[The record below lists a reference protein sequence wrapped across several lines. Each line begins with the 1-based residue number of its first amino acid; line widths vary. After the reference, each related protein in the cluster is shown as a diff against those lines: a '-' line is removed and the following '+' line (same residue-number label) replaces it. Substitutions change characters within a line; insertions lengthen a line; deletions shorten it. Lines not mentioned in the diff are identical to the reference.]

1 MAKRYL
7 FVIFI
12 IQISLIHIYSGSS
25 GTSIRKQILDNT
37 VTITMV
43 APEKMQSTEA
53 VDEALPIPNDEY
65 RPIVKVARD
74 VVAEGLGTVVHQGGE
89 LLVVT
94 HDHWSLLERIK
105 GMVRIGTSSGDQL
118 LEMELS
124 KFKEFILY
132 RDGGTM
138 VLEASEWAELGD
150 TVAAQRIN
158 PMELSNS
165 DNRVEFVTGD
175 FVQVVQRSGLGV
187 GAIMQ
192 ARVERA
198 DQKEGRGVLRLRIV
212 SGQPLVGGDSGGG
225 VWYRGKLLGNVW
237 TTVTMRDADTGAD
250 HPTDMGVA
258 ALFPA
263 EYAS

>member
-1 MAKRYL
+1 MA
-7 FVIFI
+7 
-12 IQISLIHIYSGSS
+12 LIPLYNRSS
-25 GTSIRKQILDNT
+25 GPIIKKQILDNT

-43 APEKMQSTEA
+43 ALEKMQSSEA

-105 GMVRIGTSSGDQL
+105 GMVRISISSGDQL

-124 KFKEFILY
+124 EFKEFILY

-138 VLEASEWAELGD
+138 ILEASDWIELGD
-150 TVAAQRIN
+150 MVAVRRIN
-158 PMELSNS
+158 PMELSTS
-165 DNRVEFVTGD
+165 DDRVELVIGD
-175 FVQVVQRSGLGV
+175 LVQVVQRSGLGV
-187 GAIMQ
+187 VALMQ
-192 ARVERA
+192 ARVERT
-198 DQKEGRGVLRLRIV
+198 DQKAGRGVLKLRIV
-212 SGQPLVGGDSGGG
+212 SGQPLDGGDSGGG

-237 TTVTMRDADTGAD
+237 TTVIMKDVDTGAEY
-250 HPTDMGVA
+250 PTDMGVA